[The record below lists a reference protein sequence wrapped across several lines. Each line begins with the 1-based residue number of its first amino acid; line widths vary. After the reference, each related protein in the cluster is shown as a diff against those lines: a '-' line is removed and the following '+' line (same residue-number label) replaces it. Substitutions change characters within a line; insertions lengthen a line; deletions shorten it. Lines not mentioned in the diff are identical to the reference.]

1 MNKEIGIGVMG
12 CAKIASRSFIPAI
25 KSLKGK
31 FNLRA
36 VASRNPEKADLF
48 SRQFDCKPY
57 FSYESMLEDPSIDA
71 IYMPLPTGLHKEWVI
86 KTLQAG
92 KHIYV
97 EKSIA
102 RNHADADL
110 MITCAKT
117 NNLSLMEGY
126 MFQYHPQHEIVFNLI
141 KENKIGE
148 IRSFYTAFGFP
159 PLPDD
164 DFRYNE
170 MIGGGALMDVA
181 GYTVRAVHF
190 LLGNHMVVTASSLSY
205 DKMRGTNIF
214 GNAFLSGENGLGA
227 HIAFGFDQFY
237 QNRYEIWGTKGKLM
251 VERAFTPKPD
261 FHPLIILETENKRQ
275 EITAPAEDH
284 FVNALLEFYSIIQ
297 QPDKREKH
305 FNDILLQSRSLEMI
319 SLLSTK

>member
-1 MNKEIGIGVMG
+1 MTKKIGIGVMG

-25 KSLKGK
+25 KSLEGT
-31 FNLRA
+31 FNLLA
-36 VASRNPEKADLF
+36 VASRNPAKADSF

-57 FSYESMLEDPSIDA
+57 YSYESMLEDPSIDA
-71 IYMPLPTGLHKEWVI
+71 VYMPLPTGLHKEWVI
-86 KTLQAG
+86 KTLEAG

-102 RNHADADL
+102 RNHSEADL
-110 MITCAKT
+110 MVTYARSK
-117 NNLSLMEGY
+117 NLSLMEGY
-126 MFQYHPQHEIVFNLI
+126 MFQYHPQHDIVFGLL
-141 KENKIGE
+141 KENRIGE

-164 DFRYNE
+164 DFRYNNE
-170 MIGGGALMDVA
+170 IGGGALMDVA

-190 LLGNHMVVTASSLSY
+190 LLGNHMQVTAASLSH
-205 DKMRGTNIF
+205 DKKRATNIF
-214 GNAFLSGENGLGA
+214 GNAFLSGKDGLGA

-237 QNRYEIWGTKGKLM
+237 QNRYEIWGTKGKLL

-261 FHPLIILETENKRQ
+261 FPPLIILETQNERQ
-275 EITAPAEDH
+275 EIIAPADNH
-284 FVNALLEFYSIIQ
+284 FVNALLEFYTVIQ

-305 FNDILLQSRSLEMI
+305 FNDILLQSHSLEMI